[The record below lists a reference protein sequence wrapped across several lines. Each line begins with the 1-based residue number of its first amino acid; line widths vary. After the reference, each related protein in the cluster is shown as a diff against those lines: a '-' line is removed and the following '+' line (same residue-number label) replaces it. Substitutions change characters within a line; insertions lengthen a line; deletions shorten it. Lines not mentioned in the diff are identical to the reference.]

1 MNKKNHFIVYK
12 NYDNFYMFFFK
23 KNVVQLLLLLAL
35 TNHKILNFISL
46 DFVNDIQLLHFFNN
60 I

>member
-1 MNKKNHFIVYK
+1 LNKKNHFIVYK

>member
-1 MNKKNHFIVYK
+1 
-12 NYDNFYMFFFK
+12 MFFFK